1 MNPDKMN
8 PDGPMAKAANPSL
21 AQKNMQT
28 LYANNAAREARSMTA
43 TQGPHNRP
51 ANQAPFRDKSPA
63 PRSG

>member
-1 MNPDKMN
+1 MNPDRVN
-8 PDGPMAKAANPSL
+8 PDGPMAKAATPSL
-21 AQKNMQT
+21 AQKNMQQ
-28 LYANNAAREARSMTA
+28 LYAMNTARDARSMSA